1 MIDLHA
7 QDLTP
12 DGLKKKLLDS
22 TKTIHDQEVQI

>member
-1 MIDLHA
+1 MVELHA

-22 TKTIHDQEVQI
+22 AKTIHDQEA

>member
-1 MIDLHA
+1 MVELHA

-22 TKTIHDQEVQI
+22 TKTIHDQEA